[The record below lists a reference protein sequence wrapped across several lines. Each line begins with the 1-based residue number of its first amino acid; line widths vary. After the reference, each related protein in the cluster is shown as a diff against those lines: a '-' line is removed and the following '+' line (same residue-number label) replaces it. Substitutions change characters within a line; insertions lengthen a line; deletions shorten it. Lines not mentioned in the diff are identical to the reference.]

1 MISLVARGIASL
13 AGRMA
18 TRNPRL
24 GKKIFDLLKKP
35 KGITVYRGQ
44 NVVHRSSLA
53 DAQKAMGSHGAGVG
67 RWFSDDPKL
76 AMRFAGKGTFGWK
89 PRHWKKMWEMGGPS
103 GFGYRKGIVEKMRL
117 TKMEAD
123 IARRLEGKLG
133 GFGHHTPSHNFEY
146 LIVPKYTLPR
156 VEKAPILTAVA
167 NLRRMLG
174 MYKHGGLA
182 RILEV

>member
-1 MISLVARGIASL
+1 MIPIVARGIASL

-53 DAQKAMGSHGAGVG
+53 DAQKAMGSYGAGVG
-67 RWFSDDPKL
+67 RWFTDDPKL
-76 AMRFAGKGTFGWK
+76 AMRFAGKNTLGWK
-89 PRHWKKMWEMGGPS
+89 PRYWKKMWEKGGPS

-123 IARRLEGKLG
+123 IARRTEAQLAGSKFLG
-133 GFGHHTPSHNFEY
+133 SGNEY

-156 VEKAPILTAVA
+156 VEKAPVLTAIA
-167 NLRRMLG
+167 NMRKFLG
-174 MYKHGGLA
+174 MYKNGGLA
-182 RILEV
+182 KIMNV